1 MQLQWARDKNLP
13 VIIHC
18 RDGLHEIID
27 VMKSRRDNLP
37 PCVFHSFGG
46 SVEDVA
52 LIREYGDF
60 YFGINGIVTFKNSK
74 LRDVLPTIGLNRI
87 LLETDSPY
95 LAPVPHR
102 GKRNESAYI
111 VHIAA
116 YIANV
121 LGVSVDVVSEITTN
135 NAKQFFAL

>member
-1 MQLQWARDKNLP
+1 
-13 VIIHC
+13 
-18 RDGLHEIID
+18 
-27 VMKSRRDNLP
+27 
-37 PCVFHSFGG
+37 VFHSFGG